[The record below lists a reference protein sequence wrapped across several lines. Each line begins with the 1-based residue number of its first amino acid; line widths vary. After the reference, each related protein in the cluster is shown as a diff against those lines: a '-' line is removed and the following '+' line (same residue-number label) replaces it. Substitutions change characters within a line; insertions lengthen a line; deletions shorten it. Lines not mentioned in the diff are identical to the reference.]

1 MKKKKKKK
9 DLLKVETMFKT
20 MLSYLLFQKT
30 QKVKTLSCKD
40 SKRKNN
46 GFIKLCCLPP

>member
-9 DLLKVETMFKT
+9 YLLKFETIFKT